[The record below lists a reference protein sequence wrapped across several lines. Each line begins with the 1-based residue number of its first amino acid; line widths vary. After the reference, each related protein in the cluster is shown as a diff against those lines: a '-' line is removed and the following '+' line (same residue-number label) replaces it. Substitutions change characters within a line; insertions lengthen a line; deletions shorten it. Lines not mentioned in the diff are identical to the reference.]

1 MLNLW
6 YSVNLWSNIGINMLH
21 RVQDSTSNAVFR
33 RLLKQSPELG
43 KKFCDKVAIPV
54 KINIETGVAAGM
66 IYACCSSSNL

>member
-54 KINIETGVAAGM
+54 KNKHRNGSGSRHDLCLLFLI
-66 IYACCSSSNL
+66 